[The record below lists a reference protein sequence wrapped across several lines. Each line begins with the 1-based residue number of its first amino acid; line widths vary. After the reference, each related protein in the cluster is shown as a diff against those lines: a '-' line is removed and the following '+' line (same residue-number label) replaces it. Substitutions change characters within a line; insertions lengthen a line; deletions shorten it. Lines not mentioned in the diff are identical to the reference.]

1 MIAVLSILYNCS
13 QDPGCNVTDLGFVD
27 LRATVSGLPIITSV
41 LRNYTLN
48 YTACDGAIPQHCSW
62 ISRFV
67 SVVQR
72 VVPNITLNGPSL
84 VRLSE

>member
-1 MIAVLSILYNCS
+1 M
-13 QDPGCNVTDLGFVD
+13 DLGFGA
-27 LRATVSGLPIITSV
+27 LQANVSGLPINTRV

-72 VVPNITLNGPSL
+72 VVPNITLNGPFF
-84 VRLSE
+84 VRLIRYYPRPYSRTLR